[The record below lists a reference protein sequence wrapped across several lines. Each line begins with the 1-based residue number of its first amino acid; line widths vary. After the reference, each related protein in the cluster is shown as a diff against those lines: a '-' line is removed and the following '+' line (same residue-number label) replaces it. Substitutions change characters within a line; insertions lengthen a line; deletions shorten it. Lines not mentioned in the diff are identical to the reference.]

1 MSFGGAWSPDPDSNP
16 DSNPDSTRRPSS
28 RAQRL
33 LVRVLLALR
42 CEARS
47 RPHSS
52 YDRSRAEALA
62 DRIMLEL
69 PRSVLPIGLAA
80 LFIVGV
86 VCLMPLMRDA
96 IAHSTEQRATPVASV
111 VEHGIR
117 SQGAALSDGFQTL
130 REVVAPFAVDEAP
143 STDGEESTDRKPPSD
158 ATAFSRS

>member
-1 MSFGGAWSPDPDSNP
+1 VNPFGSAWTPDPE
-16 DSNPDSTRRPSS
+16 RQPSS

-42 CEARS
+42 SEARA
-47 RPHSS
+47 RPHSIT
-52 YDRSRAEALA
+52 DRARAEALA

-96 IAHSTEQRATPVASV
+96 IAEGTEQRAVPVASV
-111 VEHGIR
+111 MEHGIR
-117 SQGAALSDGFQTL
+117 SQGAALSDGFQAI
-130 REVVAPFAVDEAP
+130 REVVAPFAAEELPPDAEGAADPAP
-143 STDGEESTDRKPPSD
+143 PAD

>member
-1 MSFGGAWSPDPDSNP
+1 VNLFGGAWSPDPE
-16 DSNPDSTRRPSS
+16 RQPSS

-33 LVRVLLALR
+33 LVRALLALR
-42 CEARS
+42 SEARS
-47 RPHSS
+47 RPYSQS
-52 YDRSRAEALA
+52 DRARAEALA

-96 IAHSTEQRATPVASV
+96 VAEGTEQRAVPVASV
-111 VEHGIR
+111 MEHGIR
-117 SQGAALSDGFQTL
+117 SQGAALSDGFEAM
-130 REVVAPFAVDEAP
+130 REVVAPFAAGDAP
-143 STDGEESTDRKPPSD
+143 SSDADASSDRTPPAD

>member
-1 MSFGGAWSPDPDSNP
+1 MSFLGDAWNADPNGQ
-16 DSNPDSTRRPSS
+16 PSS
-28 RAQRL
+28 RAQRM

-42 CEARS
+42 AESRA
-47 RPHSS
+47 RPHSAS
-52 YDRSRAEALA
+52 DRARAEALA

-96 IAHSTEQRATPVASV
+96 IADGTEQRARPVASV
-111 VEHGIR
+111 MEHGIR
-117 SQGAALSDGFQTL
+117 SQGAALSDGFQAI
-130 REVVAPFAVDEAP
+130 REVVAPFAVEEAP
-143 STDGEESTDRKPPSD
+143 PPDADGAGERTPPAD

>member
-1 MSFGGAWSPDPDSNP
+1 MNFLGSWTPDPE
-16 DSNPDSTRRPSS
+16 RQPSS
-28 RAQRL
+28 CAQRM

-42 CEARS
+42 SEARV
-47 RPHSS
+47 RQHSAS
-52 YDRSRAEALA
+52 DRARAEALA

-96 IAHSTEQRATPVASV
+96 IAEGTEQRAVPVASV
-111 VEHGIR
+111 MENGIR
-117 SQGAALSDGFQTL
+117 DQSAALSDGFQAI
-130 REVVAPFAVDEAP
+130 REVVAPFAVEEAP
-143 STDGEESTDRKPPSD
+143 PPDADGAGARTPPAD